1 MSFSHITESLM
12 WRLRRRDRQR
22 KSVLQ
27 ERVSDLHTAISMREA
42 ESEWRIYTHLISR
55 SALRSRQSSSLHFLR
70 YMILRLIIQRSL
82 ISTRCLQ
89 STVTM
94 QHSLSHMYVIQS
106 PSYTRHLRMTKRW
119 LLREHR
125 LHSLISTLVHIH
137 MLHHQILQS
146 VVFLQEQV
154 FLLQI
159 SEMYTVSSRHTQ
171 AV

>member
-1 MSFSHITESLM
+1 
-12 WRLRRRDRQR
+12 
-22 KSVLQ
+22 
-27 ERVSDLHTAISMREA
+27 MREA

-55 SALRSRQSSSLHFLR
+55 SALRSRQSLSLHFLR

-119 LLREHR
+119 LLRERR
-125 LHSLISTLVHIH
+125 LHSLTSTLVHIH

-146 VVFLQEQV
+146 VVFSQEQV